1 MKKNLWEYGQN
12 NPVAPTASMNAR
24 HLNEDVK
31 NGMAARVWPI
41 DGDALARE
49 AAAELGETLRSIVA
63 GPKLSG
69 TAWVQVLP

>member
-1 MKKNLWEYGQN
+1 MKNTAWEYGQAK
-12 NPVAPTASMNAR
+12 PIAPLASMNAR

-49 AAAELGETLRSIVA
+49 AAAELRVKLHSIVVTPR
-63 GPKLSG
+63 GKG
-69 TAWVQVLP
+69 TFDVHA